1 LTAAAFNRNL
11 AAMKTP
17 PRLPARLALGLLPAL
32 ALASFL
38 TYPPRTAR
46 LTIANVGVVVD
57 YAPISGALLLAF
69 GAVAAFAAVFAS
81 SVAVRLAALVL
92 TLTTAL
98 LGLSCLTFSITA
110 ERDVLRYRHLM
121 QRETLAWTRV
131 SKVEYGPSDLV
142 IIDLA
147 GRRLR
152 LSLAGLTAQQ
162 RAGFDRTLARRIWES
177 GPPPVAQ

>member
-1 LTAAAFNRNL
+1 
-11 AAMKTP
+11 MKTP

-38 TYPPRTAR
+38 VYPPRAVR
-46 LTIANVGVVVD
+46 LSIVNVGLVVD

-69 GAVAAFAAVFAS
+69 GGLAALAGVLNR
-81 SVAVRLAALVL
+81 SVPVRLAALVL
-92 TLTTAL
+92 TLTTVL
-98 LGLSCLTFSITA
+98 LGLSCLTFNITA
-110 ERDVLRYRHLM
+110 ERDFLRYRHLT

-142 IIDLA
+142 VVDLA

-162 RAGFDRTLARRIWES
+162 RAAFDRTLARRIWES
-177 GPPPVAQ
+177 GPPPVAK